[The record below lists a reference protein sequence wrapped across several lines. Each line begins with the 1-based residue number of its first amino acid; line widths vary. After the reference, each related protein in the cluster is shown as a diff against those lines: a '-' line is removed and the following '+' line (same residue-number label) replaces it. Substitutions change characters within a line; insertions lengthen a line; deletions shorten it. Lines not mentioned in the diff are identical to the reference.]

1 MKGLRIT
8 TTLAL
13 IALMLLGTVLLPARV
28 SAQAPQDIDKMIAT
42 AKTASDHEA
51 IAAYFDREAHE
62 AAAKAEQHRK
72 MAQAY
77 GHPREGYAK
86 EIKPLPAHCE
96 QMAKRFDAISNEA
109 SELAKAHRKMAKK
122 AQ

>member
-1 MKGLRIT
+1 MKRVRT
-8 TTLAL
+8 TALAL
-13 IALMLLGTVLLPARV
+13 ISLMLLGAASMPARV
-28 SAQAPQDIDKMIAT
+28 SAQAPEDIDKMIAT

-77 GHPREGYAK
+77 GQNREGYAK
-86 EIKPLPAHCE
+86 EIKPLPSHCK
-96 QMAKRFDAISNEA
+96 QIAQRFDAISKQA
-109 SELAKAHRKMAKK
+109 SELAEAHRKMAEE
-122 AQ
+122 ATH